1 MAAGIIDLV
10 SDLVQLSTSEDEQNS
25 EDDITSSASPK
36 STPQSEQGKMDSS
49 SSTSAATDTSTR
61 TGPSLLSVL
70 QQAKPS
76 DLSRKRVIRSN
87 LPPKGKY
94 IIARLYRSI
103 PHAAV

>member
-10 SDLVQLSTSEDEQNS
+10 SDLVQLSTSEDEQDS

-36 STPQSEQGKMDSS
+36 STPQSKRGKMDSS

-76 DLSRKRVIRSN
+76 DSYTCTYIATVCGIQKLTSYCHEHN
-87 LPPKGKY
+87 L
-94 IIARLYRSI
+94 IL
-103 PHAAV
+103 